1 MAPPPGGEYER
12 ETFELLIEGY
22 TDRLFSIAL
31 RITGSVEDAEDAT
44 QDAVLSAYQ
53 HWTQFRGEA
62 RGATWLYRIAVNAA
76 LQHVRHRAP
85 EHTLIATGY
94 TEAAVVDWSEDL
106 TRRVEDADLR
116 EMLEQGISLLPDEL
130 RVALVLRDVEGL
142 STADSASILELSE
155 AALKSRLHRA
165 RVLLRQ
171 WVADHLEAG

>member
-1 MAPPPGGEYER
+1 MGPPPGGEHER
-12 ETFELLIEGY
+12 ATFELLIEGY

-53 HWTQFRGEA
+53 NWTQFRGDA
-62 RGATWLYRIAVNAA
+62 RGSTWLYRILVNAA
-76 LQHVRHRAP
+76 LQHVRRRTP
-85 EHTLIATGY
+85 ENALTATGY
-94 TEAAVVDWSEDL
+94 DEASVVDWSEDL

-116 EMLEQGISLLPDEL
+116 DMLEQGIALLPEEL
-130 RVALVLRDVEGL
+130 RVALVLRDVQGL
-142 STADSASILELSE
+142 STADSATILEVSE

-171 WVADHLEAG
+171 WVASHLEAR